1 MSDHPT
7 GSTDGG
13 WVTERVQVDGT
24 SVHCRRSTG
33 GTGVPV
39 VHVHGFAISG
49 EYLMPTARRLAGR
62 WVNVVPDL
70 PGYGRS
76 ERRGPVLD
84 IPALARALLAVLDA
98 LEIDKAVLVGN
109 SMGCAIS
116 LEVAHAAPERVH
128 RLVLVSPA
136 GGVQNQ
142 PLLRALGQ
150 LARDGA
156 RESPRMLPVAVP
168 DYVRF
173 GPLNGLRLFRA
184 MTLYPSLERL
194 LHTPV
199 PTLAVLGGRDPLIA
213 SPARVREVAR
223 QSPEH
228 LAVAVIAK
236 AAHALNF
243 SHPEELAGAIEL
255 WLDDGFVEGARLP
268 DGVRLFIPRGGA
280 D

>member
-1 MSDHPT
+1 VSGADA
-7 GSTDGG
+7 G
-13 WVTERVQVDGT
+13 WVTESLQVDG
-24 SVHCRRSTG
+24 SPVYCRRSTSG
-33 GTGVPV
+33 DGVPI

-76 ERRGPVLD
+76 KRRGHPLD
-84 IPALARALLAVLDA
+84 IPALAEALVAILDA
-98 LEIDKAVLVGN
+98 LDLDKAVLVGN

-150 LARDGA
+150 LATDGI

-168 DYVRF
+168 DYVKF
-173 GPLNGLRLFRA
+173 GPLNGLRLFREL
-184 MTLYPSLERL
+184 TRYPSLERL

-199 PTLAVLGGRDPLIA
+199 PTLAVLGGRDPLMA
-213 SPARVREVAR
+213 PPSRVREVAGL
-223 QSPEH
+223 SPEH
-228 LAVAVIAK
+228 LSVALVEK

-243 SHPEELAGAIEL
+243 SHPEELAGATEL
-255 WLDDGFVEGARLP
+255 WLDGGLVEGARLP
-268 DGVRLFIPRGGA
+268 DGVRLVVPRGGVA
-280 D
+280 C